1 MSTLPKPRRQR
12 VGMISLGCP
21 KNRVDSEIMLGE
33 IGKQGHQVVDAA
45 EAETVIVNTCG
56 FIDEAREESIDAI
69 LAAAAS
75 KGPDGRLLVAGC
87 MVNRYG
93 QELRA
98 EIPEI
103 DGFISLDQLREVGP
117 LVQIGKGG
125 RRGQRSARSERS
137 PNAWQAGR
145 SSAF

>member
-33 IGKQGHQVVDAA
+33 IGGQGHEVVDVAV
-45 EAETVIVNTCG
+45 AETVIINTCG

-69 LAAAAS
+69 LDAAS
-75 KGPDGRLLVAGC
+75 RKGPDGRLLVAGC

-93 QELRA
+93 QELAA

-103 DGFISLDQLREVGP
+103 DGFISLDQLREVGS
-117 LVQIGKGG
+117 LVQIGG
-125 RRGQRSARSERS
+125 R
-137 PNAWQAGR
+137 GR
-145 SSAF
+145 SSRAAPRTV